1 MKTKENIQLELES
14 WTDNYAEFVLN
25 DCTTPFDEIK
35 WLVDRLLDSE
45 HKSDII
51 DLLRTFKD

>member
-25 DCTTPFDEIK
+25 DCPTPFDEIK